1 MRNRHIDFDTKKL
14 YAIYALDWCKNYFG
28 KSKRK
33 KRDIILKFSK
43 TIERNNRSIYFAKY
57 CFLRN
62 QILIYLNNCPTT
74 LIITQTIIHE
84 YTHYLQSRTMYYNY
98 KKKYSYKNNPYEIEA
113 QKNEKLYGKICL
125 KEIENQ
131 FNISK
136 SDISFK

>member
-1 MRNRHIDFDTKKL
+1 MGSRNIDFDTKKL
-14 YAIYALDWCKNYFG
+14 YAEQALHWCKNYFG

-33 KRDIILKFSK
+33 KRDIVLKFSK

-74 LIITQTIIHE
+74 LSIVQTIIHE
-84 YTHYLQSRTMYYNY
+84 YTHYLQSRTKYYYY
-98 KKKYSYKNNPYEIEA
+98 KKKYTYKNNPFEIEA
-113 QKNEKLYGKICL
+113 EKNEKIYGKICL
-125 KEIENQ
+125 KEIDNQ

-136 SDISFK
+136 SVISFK